1 MKVMIDTNIII
12 SAALSPNGNAA
23 KAFMKA
29 VLPPYEPVVC
39 DYIVDELHRK
49 FQEKFPRK
57 TTELEAFLYNAM
69 QVIKTVPTPDNE
81 VDDEGKIRDVK
92 DRPILR
98 AARKAKVSLL
108 LTGDLDFLE
117 SDITDALW
125 NKESQPF
132 KVLNS
137 GLCQLVTANCVFP

>member
-12 SAALSPNGNAA
+12 SAALSPDGNAA

-69 QVIKTVPTPDNE
+69 QVIKTVPTPDDE
-81 VDDEGKIRDVK
+81 LADEGKIRDIK

-117 SDITDALW
+117 SDIDDPEIISASDFI
-125 NKESQPF
+125 NKI
-132 KVLNS
+132 
-137 GLCQLVTANCVFP
+137 C

>member
-57 TTELEAFLYNAM
+57 TTELEAYG
-69 QVIKTVPTPDNE
+69 VYTIKTVFLQS
-81 VDDEGKIRDVK
+81 I
-92 DRPILR
+92 
-98 AARKAKVSLL
+98 S
-108 LTGDLDFLE
+108 TGYQQE
-117 SDITDALW
+117 RG
-125 NKESQPF
+125 N
-132 KVLNS
+132 
-137 GLCQLVTANCVFP
+137 

>member
-57 TTELEAFLYNAM
+57 TTELEAFLYNAISLTKYTV
-69 QVIKTVPTPDNE
+69 QIKNDAFIFHIVPQLYVTSSIIALLSSLKRMPR
-81 VDDEGKIRDVK
+81 IRHMWQM
-92 DRPILR
+92 RHRLYILQCLHVR
-98 AARKAKVSLL
+98 SRKQ
-108 LTGDLDFLE
+108 FRY
-117 SDITDALW
+117 
-125 NKESQPF
+125 PF
-132 KVLNS
+132 
-137 GLCQLVTANCVFP
+137 

>member
-23 KAFMKA
+23 KAFIKA

-57 TTELEAFLYNAM
+57 TIELEAFLYNAL
-69 QVIKTVPTPDNE
+69 QVITTVPTPE
-81 VDDEGKIRDVK
+81 DEAEDEEKIRDIK

-98 AARKAKVSLL
+98 AARKANVTLL

-117 SDITDALW
+117 SDIQNPEIISAADFI
-125 NKESQPF
+125 NK
-132 KVLNS
+132 KD
-137 GLCQLVTANCVFP
+137 